1 MKAEIKTM
9 TEVVNVKKKYLNKA
23 GYMDFQHWIRDPNN
37 VYIGRN
43 LSFYSRG
50 YRGSKDTKIE
60 IVGSKW
66 GNPFRVKKYGREE
79 CLKMYEEYIRNDS
92 KTYDGKTLYQ
102 SLDELEGK
110 TLGCW
115 CHPDPCHGH
124 VLLKILRERRGKVEV

>member
-1 MKAEIKTM
+1 M

-43 LSFYSRG
+43 MSFYVSG
-50 YRGSKDTKIE
+50 A
-60 IVGSKW
+60 VGSKW
-66 GNPFRVKKYGREE
+66 RNPFSVKKYGREQ

-92 KTYDGKTLYQ
+92 NLYQ

-115 CHPDPCHGH
+115 CHPDSCHGH
-124 VLLKILRERRGKVEV
+124 VLLDILRERRSINREESQKKY